1 MADVVLIAEGTYKEG
16 INNIGD
22 VVEIQE
28 DGIIGGGVG
37 YANFTVIN
45 IPGTKAE
52 VEALLNAK
60 IPEQKRCFRSKA
72 NADEWSDEPPE
83 EAEFW
88 NDNGTWRK
96 IEVSPKFQRN
106 VSLDAELADALKN
119 EALTDEYK
127 LSLLGSKASSN
138 LVTASEN
145 RVAVSI
151 VEAVKEVEKV
161 GKI

>member
-1 MADVVLIAEGTYKEG
+1 MADIVLIAEGTYREG
-16 INNIGD
+16 LNNIGD
-22 VVEIQE
+22 VVEVQE
-28 DGIIGGGVG
+28 DGIITGGVG

-96 IEVSPKFQRN
+96 IEVRPKYQIN
-106 VSLDAELADALKN
+106 VTVDKELKGQLKDEVLTAKSKIALLAAKATPNVTTKTENLVEIAEL
-119 EALTDEYK
+119 
-127 LSLLGSKASSN
+127 SK
-138 LVTASEN
+138 
-145 RVAVSI
+145 VAEIS
-151 VEAVKEVEKV
+151 KE
-161 GKI
+161 